1 MPQTATE
8 PIRLRRRLNLVD
20 GTFLIVGTV
29 IGTGI
34 FIAPAAVLHHT
45 GSVGLALLVW
55 LVGGIHAI
63 LCGLCIIELGKNEN
77 ICGFNNSN

>member
-1 MPQTATE
+1 MPPTSNE
-8 PIRLRRRLNLVD
+8 PIRLLRRLNLLD

-34 FIAPAAVLHHT
+34 FIAPAAVLLHT

-55 LVGGIHAI
+55 LAGGIQAL
-63 LCGLCIIELGKNEN
+63 LCALCFAELGMR
-77 ICGFNNSN
+77 IVLYIG